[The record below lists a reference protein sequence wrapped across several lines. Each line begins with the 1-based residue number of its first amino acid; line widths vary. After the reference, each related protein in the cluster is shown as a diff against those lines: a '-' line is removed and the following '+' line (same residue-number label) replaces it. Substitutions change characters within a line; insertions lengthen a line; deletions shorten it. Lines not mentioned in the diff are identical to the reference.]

1 MKFAHIAD
9 CHIGGW
15 RDPKLTDASVKAF
28 EKAVDKSISE
38 NVNFMIIAGDL
49 FNTALPP
56 VDRLKSAVQKLRHLK
71 DNNIPVYIIPGSHD
85 FSASGK
91 TMIDVLAKA
100 GLVINVAKAEQDEN
114 NLKLKFT
121 IDKKTGTKLTG
132 MVGKKGS
139 LEKEYYEALSREELE
154 KEPGYKI
161 FLFHSALTEFKPSSM
176 EKMDSHPLS
185 LLPKKFNYYAG
196 GHPHFVFSREEE
208 NFGLIAY
215 PGPLFPNNFKE
226 IEDLERGGFY
236 IAEVEQTDE
245 GYRTSITHHPIQ
257 IFNIHK
263 IKIDGDK
270 KTPTEIEAEIKQSI
284 ENIEFNNT
292 VVTIRLEGILESGK
306 PSDIDFK
313 EIFDILYNKS
323 AYFVMK
329 NTAGLKT
336 KEFEEINISTASSE
350 DTENKLIKEHLQ
362 EIKVSDWGPET
373 EEAKT
378 KQLMHALS
386 FEKQEGETNKSYETR
401 IKQELDR
408 IIEF

>member
-28 EKAVDKSISE
+28 EKAIDKSIDE
-38 NVNFMIIAGDL
+38 KVDFILVAGDL

-56 VDRLKSAVQKLRHLK
+56 VDRLKSAVQKLRQLK
-71 DNNIPVYIIPGSHD
+71 DRDIPVYIIPGSHD

-91 TMIDVLAKA
+91 TMIDVLVKA

-121 IDKKTGTKLTG
+121 IDKKTGAKLTG
-132 MVGKKGS
+132 MIGKKGS

-154 KEPGYKI
+154 KEQGYKI

-185 LLPKKFNYYAG
+185 LLPRNFNYYAG
-196 GHPHFVFSREEE
+196 GHPHFVFSKQEE
-208 NFGLIAY
+208 NFGLITY

-236 IAEVEQTDE
+236 IAEVEESPE
-245 GYRTSITHHPIQ
+245 GYHTSITHYPIQ

-263 IKIDGDK
+263 IKVDGNK
-270 KTPTEIEAEIKQSI
+270 KTPAEIEAEIKHSI

-292 VVTIRLEGILESGK
+292 LVTIRAEGILESGK

-313 EIFDILYNKS
+313 EIFDILYSKS
-323 AYFVMK
+323 ACFVMK
-329 NTAGLKT
+329 NTSGLKT

-350 DTENKLIKEHLQ
+350 DTENNLIKEHLQ
-362 EIKVSDWGPET
+362 EVKVSGWNPET

-378 KQLMHALS
+378 KHLMHALS
-386 FEKQEGETNKSYETR
+386 LEKQEGETNTAYEIR
-401 IKQELDR
+401 IKQELEK